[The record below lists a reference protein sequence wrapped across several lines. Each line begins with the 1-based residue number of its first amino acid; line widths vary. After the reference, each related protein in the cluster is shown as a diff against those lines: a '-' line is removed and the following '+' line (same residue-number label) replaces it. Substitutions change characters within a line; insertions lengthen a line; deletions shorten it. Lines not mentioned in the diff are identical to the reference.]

1 MPRLL
6 LAALLIAG
14 CAAAST
20 AQTAAPYPK
29 NELFVGYSYEDADVN
44 SLTVN
49 PGRAGL
55 HGVNFEYTR
64 NVNRVV
70 GVTADFSGHIKRESF
85 ATAAASVRHD
95 REQYNLLGGLQFKA
109 RNRTRAT
116 PFAHALL
123 GGGLFRGF
131 SAVLSPASNTFFFDD
146 AKSFAAAFGGG
157 LDIRAGRRVTVRALQ
172 ADYNPTFFGRSRQNN
187 FRLSFGVVFTR

>member
-1 MPRLL
+1 MQKLL
-6 LAALLIAG
+6 LAALLIVG
-14 CAAAST
+14 CATISL
-20 AQTAAPYPK
+20 AQTTDPYPK

-55 HGVNFEYTR
+55 HGVDLAYTR

-70 GVTADFSGHIKRESF
+70 GVTVDFSGHVKRETL
-85 ATAAASVRHD
+85 ATAAGSVQHD
-95 REQYNLLGGLQFKA
+95 QEQYNFLGGLQFKA
-109 RNRTRAT
+109 RNQTRVT
-116 PFAHALL
+116 PFAHALA
-123 GGGLFRGF
+123 GGGFFRGF

-146 AKSFAAAFGGG
+146 AKSFAAVFGGG
-157 LDIRAGRRVTVRALQ
+157 LDVRASRRITVRVIQ
-172 ADYNPTFFGRSRQNN
+172 ADYNPTFFGQTRQNN